1 MMAQYYIWFRI
12 WWRYSHQ
19 KDTIYYLQTTYCGH
33 IWTHGCEKTNVGHI
47 EVPLPYSIPTRSP
60 LSAFHDALEYQ
71 TLSKLHHRRRSYD
84 VISIFKMVAAVAQ
97 FYFRFRIGW
106 RRFLQKVN
114 VYQRT
119 TFRQNNSIN
128 GRDITI
134 SSLEKTRSPY
144 WNSSSGFD
152 LDYIT
157 VIRMIFCTQLP
168 NFIHIVPPNA
178 ETWRHMD
185 FSRWRPRLLNSSSSF
200 PFIDISVFRRSMAI
214 SKPNFVDIPQFT
226 AEL

>member
-19 KDTIYYLQTTYCGH
+19 KDTICYLQTTYCGH

-84 VISIFKMVAAVAQ
+84 VISIFKMAAAVAQ

-134 SSLEKTRSPY
+134 SGLEKNTFTILKFFFR
-144 WNSSSGFD
+144 F
-152 LDYIT
+152 
-157 VIRMIFCTQLP
+157 
-168 NFIHIVPPNA
+168 
-178 ETWRHMD
+178 
-185 FSRWRPRLLNSSSSF
+185 RPRPYHRN
-200 PFIDISVFRRSMAI
+200 PHDILHTAAKLYTYRTTQCGNMTSYGFFKMA
-214 SKPNFVDIPQFT
+214 
-226 AEL
+226 AAAA